1 MVREPLL
8 IPTMM
13 ELNEARLQGRNDA
26 TLSSNRNVRS
36 HPVALGGVFGVSR
49 EVPLVRPWGS
59 PPLSHSRLPHS
70 RMTKRAITQPV

>member
-36 HPVALGGVFGVSR
+36 HPVALGGRFGVSLR
-49 EVPLVRPWGS
+49 GALVRPWGS
-59 PPLSHSRLPHS
+59 PPLSHSR
-70 RMTKRAITQPV
+70 MTKGLSRNRSDGS